1 MDGIGNFLSRAID
14 RFKSSPHV
22 LQTAAL
28 FYRTAITMKDITCA
42 HIAKGVNSLLLF
54 SPSMSKA
61 TLTGTMFAVV
71 AHDMTDWLA
80 LETTPHLLC
89 PPCRFG
95 GSPSVLLHC
104 PSSVPFRQSGRVQT
118 SRGIHFAEECP
129 GLVPIQSGHDAQTVT
144 LNTPE
149 RFQASYPLLS
159 LLPELHSPQS

>member
-1 MDGIGNFLSRAID
+1 MDANYDFLSRAID

-28 FYRTAITMKDITCA
+28 FYRTAITMKDVTCA

-104 PSSVPFRQSGRVQT
+104 PSSVPF
-118 SRGIHFAEECP
+118 
-129 GLVPIQSGHDAQTVT
+129 
-144 LNTPE
+144 
-149 RFQASYPLLS
+149 
-159 LLPELHSPQS
+159 

>member
-1 MDGIGNFLSRAID
+1 MDANYDFLSRAID

-28 FYRTAITMKDITCA
+28 FYRTAITI
-42 HIAKGVNSLLLF
+42 
-54 SPSMSKA
+54 
-61 TLTGTMFAVV
+61 AVV
-71 AHDMTDWLA
+71 AHDMLDWLA

-104 PSSVPFRQSGRVQT
+104 PSSVSFRQHGRVQA
-118 SRGIHFAEECP
+118 SRRIHFAEERP
-129 GLVPIQSGHDAQTVT
+129 ALVPIQSGHDAQAVT
-144 LNTPE
+144 PYPPE
-149 RFQASYPLLS
+149 RFQAHHPLLS

>member
-1 MDGIGNFLSRAID
+1 MDANYDFLSRAID

-61 TLTGTMFAVV
+61 TLTGTM
-71 AHDMTDWLA
+71 
-80 LETTPHLLC
+80 
-89 PPCRFG
+89 FG